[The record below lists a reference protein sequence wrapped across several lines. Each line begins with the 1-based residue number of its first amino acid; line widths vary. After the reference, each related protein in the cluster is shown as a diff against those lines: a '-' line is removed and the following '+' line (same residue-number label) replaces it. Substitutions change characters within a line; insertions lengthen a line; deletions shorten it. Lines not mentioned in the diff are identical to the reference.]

1 MHFRTWWEEK
11 SRSLFVYSDVGGSN
25 VGNQVTDLLREIN
38 FHREGKENMKG
49 GSLTRFRPDSKQEGQ
64 GLKDILMDVLEN
76 TTAGGWEGLKRSYNP
91 LKAPVN
97 VASGV
102 KKGFKRGLKRGLEK
116 EIQRQASKRLKDIFG
131 E

>member
-1 MHFRTWWEEK
+1 
-11 SRSLFVYSDVGGSN
+11 
-25 VGNQVTDLLREIN
+25 
-38 FHREGKENMKG
+38 MKG
-49 GSLTRFRPDSKQEGQ
+49 VSLTRFQPDSKQEGQ
-64 GLKDILMDVLEN
+64 GLKDILMDVLGD
-76 TTAGGWEGLKRSYNP
+76 TTAGGWEELKRSHNP

-102 KKGFKRGLKRGLEK
+102 KKGFKQGLKQGLEK